1 MIKFDVFF
9 NEALS
14 KGKVKVKFNMNA
26 GDKSLPAFDL
36 LMSDDD
42 RWMEMNSWK
51 SKQANNNYS
60 DAEYVLSFAQ
70 YYPYGSNYYIFGGLY
85 KIEKIIPEVYDQ
97 IGYKLI
103 LQEEFK
109 EYIKRLIIKLDRP
122 VGRDIYN
129 KPFENVQ
136 RDFNPEVYEI
146 TPSARL
152 ADFNGYNNVLLLHK
166 DLQIIAKYEAPEWK
180 NALENVKGIYAITD
194 ISNGKIYIGSAT
206 GENGI
211 WQRWCSYAK
220 ELTGGNKD
228 FINIVKEKGEDH
240 IRNNFTYS
248 ILEIFDMKTKDD
260 YIISREHHWM
270 KVFQT
275 KRFGMNN

>member
-1 MIKFDVFF
+1 MIKFEDFF
-9 NEALS
+9 KKATL
-14 KGKVKVKFNMNA
+14 KGNVKVKFNMNA
-26 GDKSLPAFDL
+26 GDKKLPALDL
-36 LMSDDD
+36 LLNDDD

-60 DAEYVLSFAQ
+60 DTEYVLSFAQ
-70 YYPYGSNYYIFGGLY
+70 YYPYGSNYYMFGGLY

-103 LQEEFK
+103 LQKEFS

-129 KPFENVQ
+129 KPYENVQ
-136 RDFNPEVYEI
+136 RDFNPEIYEL
-146 TPSARL
+146 TPSAKL
-152 ADFNGYNNVLLLHK
+152 SNFNGYNNVYLSHK

-194 ISNGKIYIGSAT
+194 ITNGKIYIGSAT
-206 GENGI
+206 GENGV
-211 WQRWCSYAK
+211 WQRWCAYAK
-220 ELTGGNKD
+220 GLTGDNKD
-228 FINIVKEKGEDH
+228 FINIVKEKGEDY
-240 IRNNFTYS
+240 IRNNFTYA
-248 ILEIFDMKTKDD
+248 ILEIFDIKTKEE
-260 YIISREHHWM
+260 YIVTREHHWM

-275 KRFGMNN
+275 TKFGMNN

>member
-1 MIKFDVFF
+1 MIKFDDFF
-9 NEALS
+9 KEAIS

-26 GDKSLPAFDL
+26 GDKNLPALDFL
-36 LMSDDD
+36 LSDSD
-42 RWMEMNSWK
+42 RWMEMNCWK

-70 YYPYGSNYYIFGGLY
+70 YYPYGSNYYMFGGLY

-97 IGYKLI
+97 IGYKLT
-103 LQEEFK
+103 LQNEFK

-129 KPFENVQ
+129 KPFESVQ

-152 ADFNGYNNVLLLHK
+152 SDFNGFNNVLLLHK

-211 WQRWCSYAK
+211 WHRWCSYAK
-220 ELTGGNKD
+220 GLTGDNKD
-228 FINIVKEKGEDH
+228 FKNIVKEKGEDY
-240 IRNNFTYS
+240 IKNNFTYA

-260 YIISREHHWM
+260 YIIRREHHWM

-275 KRFGMNN
+275 KKFGMNN

>member
-1 MIKFDVFF
+1 MIKFDDFF
-9 NEALS
+9 KEITA

-26 GDKSLPAFDL
+26 GNKNYPALDL
-36 LMSDDD
+36 LLSDDL
-42 RWMEMNSWK
+42 RWMEMNCWK

-60 DAEYVLSFAQ
+60 DAEYVLAFAQ
-70 YYPYGSNYYIFGGLY
+70 YYTYGSNYYMFGGLY

-97 IGYKLI
+97 IGYRLT
-103 LQEEFK
+103 LQNEFK

-136 RDFNPEVYEI
+136 RDFNPEIYEL

-152 ADFNGYNNVLLLHK
+152 SNFNGYNNVLLSHK

-180 NALENVKGIYAITD
+180 NALENVKGIYIITD
-194 ISNGKIYIGSAT
+194 ISSGKIYIGSAT
-206 GENGI
+206 GKSGI
-211 WQRWCSYAK
+211 WQRWYSYAK
-220 ELTGGNKD
+220 GLSGDNKD
-228 FINIVKEKGEDH
+228 FANILKKHGEDY
-240 IRNNFTYS
+240 IKNNFTYA
-248 ILEIFDMKTKDD
+248 ILEIFDIKTKDD
-260 YIISREHHWM
+260 YIIRREHHWM

-275 KRFGMNN
+275 IKFGMNN

>member
-1 MIKFDVFF
+1 MIKFDDFF
-9 NEALS
+9 KEAIS

-26 GDKSLPAFDL
+26 GDKNLPALDFL
-36 LMSDDD
+36 LSDSD
-42 RWMEMNSWK
+42 RWMEMNCWK

-70 YYPYGSNYYIFGGLY
+70 YYPYGSNYYMFGGLY

-97 IGYKLI
+97 IGYKLT
-103 LQEEFK
+103 LQNEFK

-129 KPFENVQ
+129 KPFESVQ

-152 ADFNGYNNVLLLHK
+152 SDFNGFNNVLLLHK

-220 ELTGGNKD
+220 GLTGDNKD
-228 FINIVKEKGEDH
+228 FKNIVKEKGEDY
-240 IRNNFTYS
+240 IKNNFTYA

-260 YIISREHHWM
+260 YIIRREHHWM

-275 KRFGMNN
+275 QKFGMNN

>member
-1 MIKFDVFF
+1 MIKFDDFF
-9 NEALS
+9 KEAIT

-26 GDKSLPAFDL
+26 GDKNLPALDF
-36 LMSDDD
+36 LMSDNA
-42 RWMEMNSWK
+42 RWMEMNCWK

-70 YYPYGSNYYIFGGLY
+70 YYPYGSNYYVFGGLY

-103 LQEEFK
+103 LQNEFK
-109 EYIKRLIIKLDRP
+109 EYVKRLIIKLDRP

-129 KPFENVQ
+129 KPFETVQ

-152 ADFNGYNNVLLLHK
+152 CDFNGYNNILLLHK

-206 GENGI
+206 GGNGI
-211 WQRWCSYAK
+211 WQRWCTYAK
-220 ELTGGNKD
+220 GLTGGNKD
-228 FINIVKEKGEDH
+228 FINLVQEKGEDY
-240 IRNNFTYS
+240 IRNNFTYA

-260 YIISREHHWM
+260 YIIRREHHWM

-275 KRFGMNN
+275 KKFGMNN

>member
-1 MIKFDVFF
+1 MIKFEDFF
-9 NEALS
+9 KDTIS

-26 GDKSLPAFDL
+26 GDKDLPALDL

-42 RWMEMNSWK
+42 KWIEMNSWK
-51 SKQANNNYS
+51 SKQANNNYT
-60 DAEYVLSFAQ
+60 DADYVLSFAQ
-70 YYPYGSNYYIFGGLY
+70 YYPYGSNYYMFGGLY
-85 KIEKIIPEVYDQ
+85 KIEKILPEIYEQ
-97 IGYKLI
+97 IGYKLS
-103 LQEEFK
+103 LQNEYK

-122 VGRDIYN
+122 IGRDIYN
-129 KPFENVQ
+129 KPFENIQ
-136 RDFNPEVYEI
+136 RDFNPEIYEI

-152 ADFNGYNNVLLLHK
+152 SDFNGYNNVLLLHK

-211 WQRWCSYAK
+211 WQRWCLYAK
-220 ELTGGNKD
+220 ELAGGNKD
-228 FINIVKEKGEDH
+228 FINIVAEKGEDY

-248 ILEIFDMKTKDD
+248 ILEIFDTKTKDD
-260 YIISREHHWM
+260 YIIRRENHWM

-275 KRFGMNN
+275 REFGMNN

>member
-1 MIKFDVFF
+1 MIKFDDFF
-9 NEALS
+9 KEVSS
-14 KGKVKVKFNMNA
+14 KGKVKVKFNTNT
-26 GDKSLPAFDL
+26 GDKGLPALDFL
-36 LMSDDD
+36 LSDND
-42 RWMEMNSWK
+42 RWLEMNCWK

-70 YYPYGSNYYIFGGLY
+70 YYPYGSNYYMFGGLY

-97 IGYKLI
+97 IGYKLT
-103 LQEEFK
+103 LQNEFEE
-109 EYIKRLIIKLDRP
+109 YRKRLIIKLERP
-122 VGRDIYN
+122 VERDIYN

-136 RDFNPEVYEI
+136 RDFNSEIYELI
-146 TPSARL
+146 PSTRL
-152 ADFNGYNNVLLLHK
+152 SDFNGFNNVLLLHK

-206 GENGI
+206 GEKGI
-211 WQRWCSYAK
+211 WQKWRSYAIG
-220 ELTGGNKD
+220 LTGENKD
-228 FINIVKEKGEDH
+228 FKDIIKEKGVDY
-240 IRNNFTYS
+240 IKNNFTYA

-260 YIISREHHWM
+260 YIIDREYHWM

-275 KRFGMNN
+275 QKFGMNN

>member
-1 MIKFDVFF
+1 MIKFDYFF
-9 NEALS
+9 KDATL

-26 GDKSLPAFDL
+26 GDKNLPALDFL
-36 LMSDDD
+36 LSDND
-42 RWMEMNSWK
+42 RWMEMNCWK

-70 YYPYGSNYYIFGGLY
+70 YYPYGSNYYMFGGLY
-85 KIEKIIPEVYDQ
+85 KIEKILPEVYDQ
-97 IGYKLI
+97 IGYKLT
-103 LQEEFK
+103 LQEEFN

-136 RDFNPEVYEI
+136 RDFNPEIYEL

-152 ADFNGYNNVLLLHK
+152 CDFNGYNNVLLLHK
-166 DLQIIAKYEAPEWK
+166 DLQIIAKYGAPQWE
-180 NALENVKGIYAITD
+180 NALKNVKGIYAITD

-220 ELTGGNKD
+220 GLTGDNKD
-228 FINIVKEKGEDH
+228 FINIVKETGEDY
-240 IRNNFTYS
+240 IRSNFTYS

-275 KRFGMNN
+275 KKFGMNN

>member
-1 MIKFDVFF
+1 MIKFDDFF
-9 NEALS
+9 KEAIS
-14 KGKVKVKFNMNA
+14 KGKGKVKFNMNA
-26 GDKSLPAFDL
+26 GDKNLPALDFL
-36 LMSDDD
+36 LSDSD
-42 RWMEMNSWK
+42 RWMEMNCWK

-70 YYPYGSNYYIFGGLY
+70 YYPYGSNYYMFGGLY

-97 IGYKLI
+97 IGYKLT
-103 LQEEFK
+103 LQNEFK

-129 KPFENVQ
+129 KPFESVQ

-152 ADFNGYNNVLLLHK
+152 SDFNGFNNVLLLHK

-211 WQRWCSYAK
+211 WHRWCSYAK
-220 ELTGGNKD
+220 GLTGDNKD
-228 FINIVKEKGEDH
+228 FKNIVKEKGEDY
-240 IRNNFTYS
+240 IKNNFTYA

-260 YIISREHHWM
+260 YIIRREHHWM

-275 KRFGMNN
+275 KKFGMNN

>member
-1 MIKFDVFF
+1 MIKFDDFF
-9 NEALS
+9 KEAIS

-26 GDKSLPAFDL
+26 GDKNLPALDFL
-36 LMSDDD
+36 LSDSD
-42 RWMEMNSWK
+42 RWMEMNCWK

-70 YYPYGSNYYIFGGLY
+70 YYPYGSNYYMFGGLY

-97 IGYKLI
+97 IGYKLT
-103 LQEEFK
+103 LQNEFK

-129 KPFENVQ
+129 KPFESVQ

-152 ADFNGYNNVLLLHK
+152 SDFNGFNNVLLLHK

-206 GENGI
+206 GKNGI
-211 WQRWCSYAK
+211 WHRWCSYAK
-220 ELTGGNKD
+220 GLTGDNKD
-228 FINIVKEKGEDH
+228 FKNIVKEKGEDY
-240 IRNNFTYS
+240 IKNNFTYA

-260 YIISREHHWM
+260 YIIRREHHWM

-275 KRFGMNN
+275 KKFGMNN

>member
-1 MIKFDVFF
+1 MIKFDDFF
-9 NEALS
+9 TKAIS

-26 GDKSLPAFDL
+26 GDKNLPALDFL
-36 LMSDDD
+36 LSDND
-42 RWMEMNSWK
+42 RWMEMNCWK

-70 YYPYGSNYYIFGGLY
+70 YYPYGSNYYMFGGLY
-85 KIEKIIPEVYDQ
+85 KIEKILPEVYDQ
-97 IGYKLI
+97 IGYKLT
-103 LQEEFK
+103 LQEEFN

-136 RDFNPEVYEI
+136 RDFNPEIYEL

-152 ADFNGYNNVLLLHK
+152 CDFNGYNNVLLLHK
-166 DLQIIAKYEAPEWK
+166 DLQIIAKYGAPQWE
-180 NALENVKGIYAITD
+180 NALKNVKGIYAITD

-220 ELTGGNKD
+220 GLTGDNKD
-228 FINIVKEKGEDH
+228 FINIVKENGEDY
-240 IRNNFTYS
+240 IRSNFTYS

-275 KRFGMNN
+275 KKFGMNN

>member
-1 MIKFDVFF
+1 MIKFDDFF
-9 NEALS
+9 KEAIS

-26 GDKSLPAFDL
+26 GDKNLPALDFL
-36 LMSDDD
+36 LSDSD
-42 RWMEMNSWK
+42 RWMEMNCWK

-70 YYPYGSNYYIFGGLY
+70 YYPYGSNYYMFWGLY

-97 IGYKLI
+97 IGYKLT
-103 LQEEFK
+103 LQNEFK

-129 KPFENVQ
+129 KPFESVQ

-152 ADFNGYNNVLLLHK
+152 SDFNGFNNVLLLHK

-220 ELTGGNKD
+220 GLTGDNKD
-228 FINIVKEKGEDH
+228 FKNIVKEKGEDY
-240 IRNNFTYS
+240 IKNNFTYA

-260 YIISREHHWM
+260 YIIRREHHWM

-275 KRFGMNN
+275 QKFGMNN

>member
-1 MIKFDVFF
+1 MIKFDDFF
-9 NEALS
+9 KEAIS

-26 GDKSLPAFDL
+26 GDKNLPALDFL
-36 LMSDDD
+36 LSDSD
-42 RWMEMNSWK
+42 RWMEMNCWK

-70 YYPYGSNYYIFGGLY
+70 YYPYGSNYYMFGGLY

-97 IGYKLI
+97 IGYKLT
-103 LQEEFK
+103 LQNEFK

-129 KPFENVQ
+129 KPFESVQ

-152 ADFNGYNNVLLLHK
+152 SDFNGFNNVLLLHK

-220 ELTGGNKD
+220 GLTGDNKD
-228 FINIVKEKGEDH
+228 FKNIVKEKGEDY
-240 IRNNFTYS
+240 IKNNFTYA

-260 YIISREHHWM
+260 YIIRREHHWM

-275 KRFGMNN
+275 KKFGMNN

>member
-1 MIKFDVFF
+1 MIKFDDFF
-9 NEALS
+9 KEAIS

-26 GDKSLPAFDL
+26 GDKNLPALDFL
-36 LMSDDD
+36 LSDSD
-42 RWMEMNSWK
+42 RWMEMNCWK

-70 YYPYGSNYYIFGGLY
+70 YYPYGSNYYMFGGLY

-97 IGYKLI
+97 IGYKLT
-103 LQEEFK
+103 LQNEFK

-129 KPFENVQ
+129 KPFESVQ

-152 ADFNGYNNVLLLHK
+152 SDFNGFNNVLLLHK

-206 GENGI
+206 GKNGI
-211 WQRWCSYAK
+211 WLRWCSYAK
-220 ELTGGNKD
+220 GLTGDNKD
-228 FINIVKEKGEDH
+228 FKNIVKEKGEDY
-240 IRNNFTYS
+240 IKNNFTYA

-260 YIISREHHWM
+260 YIIRREHHWM

-275 KRFGMNN
+275 KKFGMNN